1 MKVARTLG
9 LLASATCAAM
19 FLVPVAAQTSVPA
32 AVPAAVQAPDQGGP
46 ANFNGLWVISNRTR
60 LGPLDEDLQPITDN
74 VYTDMARAAR
84 ASVRPALDPSAM
96 CLPAMPR
103 HLSGPYPI
111 QIVQSGGKLAMLF
124 EWDTIFRLIHIG
136 GSEHPDP
143 EVETRFLGHSI
154 GHWEGTTLVVETT
167 NFNGKSW
174 LAGDGT
180 PLSIKARLT
189 EWISLGPDAKTL
201 LIKMKI
207 EDPDVLLR
215 PIWRSYAYNL
225 RNDWEIKEYLC
236 AEGNRDNVFAPANG
250 AGSLEENDVITK

>member
-1 MKVARTLG
+1 MTVVRTLG
-9 LLASATCAAM
+9 LLASVTCAALLPM
-19 FLVPVAAQTSVPA
+19 QVAAQTSA
-32 AVPAAVQAPDQGGP
+32 TASEQAGP
-46 ANFNGLWVISNRTR
+46 ADFNGLWVISNRTR
-60 LGPLDEDLQPITDN
+60 LGPLDESLQPITDN
-74 VYTDMARAAR
+74 VYTEMARAAR

-111 QIVQSGGKLAMLF
+111 QIVQTGTKLAMLF

-154 GHWEGTTLVVETT
+154 GHWEGATLVVETT

-180 PLSIKARLT
+180 PLSTKARLT

-201 LIKMKI
+201 SIRMKI

-236 AEGNRDNVFAPANG
+236 AEGNRDNVFAPGNG
-250 AGSLEENDVITK
+250 SGSLEESDVITK